1 MKNLKVQNVYNNR
14 RSIPNQFLISY
25 TENNKEY
32 KIFQSYSS
40 IILKWENGSLIEV
53 GADWDYSRT
62 TGKYRNILIRMNK
75 KEFEKILYKLFEWDE
90 NTQSYLRKK

>member
-1 MKNLKVQNVYNNR
+1 MKNLKVENIKNNG
-14 RSIPNQFLISY
+14 RSVPNQFLISY

-40 IILKWENGSLIEV
+40 IILKWENDSLIEV
-53 GADWDYSRT
+53 EADWDYSRT